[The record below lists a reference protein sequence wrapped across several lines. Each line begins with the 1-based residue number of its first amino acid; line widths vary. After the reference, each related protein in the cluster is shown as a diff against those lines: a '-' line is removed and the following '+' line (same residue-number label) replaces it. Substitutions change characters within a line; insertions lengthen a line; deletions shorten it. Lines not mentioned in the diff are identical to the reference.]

1 METNSN
7 SENLRNKLID
17 SLIESGIIKTK
28 KIEAAFRKVPREI
41 FLPNFK
47 LNEVYTDGSVITKMI
62 GVEPISS
69 STAPSLMASMIEILK
84 VKPNQKILEIGTGTG
99 YNAAILTEVAG
110 NQNNIYSVDIDQV
123 TVNEAI
129 NNLNSAEYKN
139 ININCNDG
147 RLGYIGQKD
156 FDRIIFTAS
165 VKKIPKKVV
174 DQLKVGGILV
184 LPLWINGTQ
193 FTPALVKQKNG
204 QLISKKVVIGGF
216 MDLRKKTMT
225 QITNTVTKK
234 DLSKNLI
241 ICSEHQKLFDYTKTF
256 ALLKSKPEKIDFKLE
271 KATTPRAGN
280 FYRFLAINEK
290 KSVEL
295 FIEKPTKEL
304 SIGDS
309 AAGIVDIDKNSAC
322 LILENNQIQ
331 KYGTDFALNK
341 LKKLYTKWVNL
352 GQPDVDRF
360 KIKTNSDATNI
371 SLLII

>member
-69 STAPSLMASMIEILK
+69 STAPSLMASMIEILE

-99 YNAAILTEVAG
+99 YNAAILAEVTG
-110 NQNNIYSVDIDQV
+110 KQKNIFSVDIDQN

-129 NNLNSAEYKN
+129 YNLNKAGYKN
-139 ININCNDG
+139 INIKCNDG
-147 RLGYIGQKD
+147 RLGFVDQKN

-165 VKKIPKKVV
+165 VRKIPKKVI
-174 DQLKVGGILV
+174 DQLKTGGILV
-184 LPLWINGTQ
+184 LPLWVNGTQ
-193 FTPALVKQKNG
+193 ITPSLVKQKNG
-204 QLISKKVVIGGF
+204 QLISKKIVIGGF
-216 MDLRKKTMT
+216 MDLRKKTMI
-225 QITNTVTKK
+225 QIINSVTKK
-234 DLSKNLI
+234 ELDKGLI
-241 ICSEHQKLFDYTKTF
+241 ICSEHQKIFDYNKTL
-256 ALLKSKPEKIDFKLE
+256 ALLKSKPEIIDLKL
-271 KATTPRAGN
+271 KNVTVPRAGN

-309 AAGIVDIDKNSAC
+309 AAGIIDINKKSAC

-331 KYGTDFALNK
+331 KYGSDFALNK
-341 LKKLYTKWVNL
+341 LKKLYTKWINL
-352 GQPDVDRF
+352 NQPDVDRF
-360 KIKTNSDATNI
+360 KVEINSDISNI
-371 SLLII
+371 SILII